1 MTKKEK
7 TLYEKLRSWGFL
19 LLGFI
24 CIGLFISVISP
35 WIQSRVPFFE
45 RMAQVSKERKISPAA
60 YFYSETQVSH
70 DSESYV
76 KAAVKTGS
84 PDQTRSTLPLAAGIF
99 LFFMILL
106 VGYKLLPP

>member
-1 MTKKEK
+1 MTIKEK
-7 TLYEKLRSWGFL
+7 TRSEKLRSWGFL

-35 WIQSRVPFFE
+35 LIQSRVPFFDHI
-45 RMAQVSKERKISPAA
+45 AQTSKERKIDPAA
-60 YFYSETQVSH
+60 YFYSETQASY

-76 KAAVKTGS
+76 KAAIDMES
-84 PDQTRSTLPLAAGIF
+84 PDQTRLTLPLAAGVF
-99 LFFMILL
+99 LFFMILW